1 MTEDSIVQTSQEMHA
16 DYADA
21 FSIAVEDIPP
31 LLPNHITAVGLNKV
45 LPLLKLAEDCEDEGG
60 VFADFSRVMRSHIA
74 SNLTENERVQYLK

>member
-1 MTEDSIVQTSQEMHA
+1 MQTSQEMHA

-31 LLPNHITAVGLNKV
+31 LLQNHITAVGLDKV
-45 LPLLKLAEDCEDEGG
+45 LPLLKLAEEEGV
-60 VFADFSRVMRSHIA
+60 VFSDFSRIMRSHIA